1 MPGLDGYGVIEPW
14 LSYSIRRQVEP
25 FAPFGLL
32 FVFALL
38 WLPAVNGVFFDVV
51 DSILR
56 TLGISDFDTYCG
68 QELYRFWQGTNEFCT
83 VSQ

>member
-1 MPGLDGYGVIEPW
+1 
-14 LSYSIRRQVEP
+14 VEP

-51 DSILR
+51 DSLLKS
-56 TLGISDFDTYCG
+56 LGISDFETYCG
-68 QELYRFWQGTNEFCT
+68 QALYRFWQGSNEFC
-83 VSQ
+83 SAAP